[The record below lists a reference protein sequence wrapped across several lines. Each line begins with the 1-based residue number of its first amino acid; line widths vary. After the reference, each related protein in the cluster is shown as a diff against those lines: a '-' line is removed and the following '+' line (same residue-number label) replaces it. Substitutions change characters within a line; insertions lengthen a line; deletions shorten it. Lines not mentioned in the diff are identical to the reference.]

1 MDGQDAF
8 LWGLKISDTLTMELA
23 SQMTIIALGVG
34 VICFICN
41 ISYNY
46 FVHGVSQLLSPD
58 ENKFPDLMEIA
69 RCLALFFCLSLY
81 MPIAKTVVGT
91 FEVINQ
97 ETSLTNSQAGEFS
110 KYVQKS
116 SSEQGEML
124 SNYQGHSIS
133 SNIKAG
139 DDPDGALKKEE
150 ENMEQGNEPDGDTS
164 ILKSISM
171 MLNPSNYM
179 ALGVHAVFS
188 LLVGIIQAVIMAVG
202 VVIVKIL
209 VILGPFAF
217 AFSMLPVFKNQL
229 STWFG
234 TLCSVCMV
242 FTVINILN
250 RIMIQSFT
258 SIFDSSTFNMAD
270 EATKQIQ
277 YLAMDISILGAY
289 CSCFWLA
296 GKIVGHADAGKIIS
310 KAVSLVSTAAMLAFM
325 GSAAAAKGVSNVGAA
340 ASAGRNII
348 DGE

>member
-150 ENMEQGNEPDGDTS
+150 ENLEQGNEPDGDTS

-340 ASAGRNII
+340 AAAGRNII

>member
-1 MDGQDAF
+1 
-8 LWGLKISDTLTMELA
+8 
-23 SQMTIIALGVG
+23 
-34 VICFICN
+34 
-41 ISYNY
+41 
-46 FVHGVSQLLSPD
+46 
-58 ENKFPDLMEIA
+58 
-69 RCLALFFCLSLY
+69 
-81 MPIAKTVVGT
+81 
-91 FEVINQ
+91 
-97 ETSLTNSQAGEFS
+97 
-110 KYVQKS
+110 
-116 SSEQGEML
+116 
-124 SNYQGHSIS
+124 
-133 SNIKAG
+133 
-139 DDPDGALKKEE
+139 
-150 ENMEQGNEPDGDTS
+150 
-164 ILKSISM
+164 
-171 MLNPSNYM
+171 
-179 ALGVHAVFS
+179 
-188 LLVGIIQAVIMAVG
+188 MAVG

-340 ASAGRNII
+340 AAAGRNII

>member
-310 KAVSLVSTAAMLAFM
+310 KAVSLVSTAA
-325 GSAAAAKGVSNVGAA
+325 
-340 ASAGRNII
+340 I
-348 DGE
+348 DRKSVV

>member
-289 CSCFWLA
+289 CSCFGLPERLS
-296 GKIVGHADAGKIIS
+296 V
-310 KAVSLVSTAAMLAFM
+310 MQM
-325 GSAAAAKGVSNVGAA
+325 
-340 ASAGRNII
+340 R
-348 DGE
+348 ER

>member
-325 GSAAAAKGVSNVGAA
+325 GSAAAAGKGA
-340 ASAGRNII
+340 
-348 DGE
+348 

>member
-209 VILGPFAF
+209 VLLLSHLVCYLSSRTNYLRGSVHYARYVW
-217 AFSMLPVFKNQL
+217 SLPL
-229 STWFG
+229 S
-234 TLCSVCMV
+234 
-242 FTVINILN
+242 I
-250 RIMIQSFT
+250 
-258 SIFDSSTFNMAD
+258 
-270 EATKQIQ
+270 
-277 YLAMDISILGAY
+277 YLIES
-289 CSCFWLA
+289 
-296 GKIVGHADAGKIIS
+296 
-310 KAVSLVSTAAMLAFM
+310 
-325 GSAAAAKGVSNVGAA
+325 
-340 ASAGRNII
+340 
-348 DGE
+348 

>member
-133 SNIKAG
+133 SYIKAG

-325 GSAAAAKGVSNVGAA
+325 GSAAAAKGVSNVGVA

>member
-133 SNIKAG
+133 S
-139 DDPDGALKKEE
+139 DDRSEEHTSELQSHRELVCRLLLEKK
-150 ENMEQGNEPDGDTS
+150 
-164 ILKSISM
+164 
-171 MLNPSNYM
+171 
-179 ALGVHAVFS
+179 
-188 LLVGIIQAVIMAVG
+188 
-202 VVIVKIL
+202 
-209 VILGPFAF
+209 
-217 AFSMLPVFKNQL
+217 KNK
-229 STWFG
+229 
-234 TLCSVCMV
+234 
-242 FTVINILN
+242 
-250 RIMIQSFT
+250 
-258 SIFDSSTFNMAD
+258 
-270 EATKQIQ
+270 E
-277 YLAMDISILGAY
+277 
-289 CSCFWLA
+289 
-296 GKIVGHADAGKIIS
+296 
-310 KAVSLVSTAAMLAFM
+310 
-325 GSAAAAKGVSNVGAA
+325 
-340 ASAGRNII
+340 
-348 DGE
+348 

>member
-325 GSAAAAKGVSNVGAA
+325 GSAAAAKGVSIVGAA